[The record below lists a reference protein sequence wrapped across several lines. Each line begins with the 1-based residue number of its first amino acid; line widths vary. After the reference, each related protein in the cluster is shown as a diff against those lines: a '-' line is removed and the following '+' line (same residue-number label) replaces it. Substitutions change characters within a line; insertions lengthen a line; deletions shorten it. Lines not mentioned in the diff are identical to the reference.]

1 MITLQQDLL
10 QSALNAVTRASARN
24 SLQTAFALV
33 QLNVNTDGILH
44 LSCFNGETAAR
55 ATVNVDCN
63 EDLAVCVDAAT
74 LKAVVET
81 LTGSIRLQ
89 VDGTALVI
97 QGDSTR
103 TSLRIVDE
111 ALPMLDENDLHP
123 LATCTGSIFRSL
135 LRVLPFASTD
145 ESRAILQVVHLML
158 DKTHAVALA
167 ADGYTAGQVLE
178 VLEGL
183 RDSIAVSLP
192 ISCVRLLSTLVEEHD
207 TVRMGISGSNRAL
220 FQISNIESSKAL
232 MLATVTVDGNFP
244 AAQIQTLLGDARTN
258 AVATLQ
264 VQQASLLQS
273 IRMVNAMGTQN
284 TFLKISNGAIKIAS
298 AETETG
304 QARNVLEGTANGENA
319 QAWLSAMY
327 LKRAAEAIK
336 GELTLRITSNTKPL
350 MIEAGNFTSVIMP
363 MLSDGFKDPFP
374 EDEAIAISLP
384 EIAMA

>member
-10 QSALNAVTRASARN
+10 QAALNAVTRASAKN
-24 SLQTAFALV
+24 SLQATFALV

-74 LKAVVET
+74 FKAVVET
-81 LTGSIRLQ
+81 LTGSIRLH

-97 QGDSTR
+97 QGASTR

-123 LATCTGSIFRSL
+123 LATCSGGTFRSL

-145 ESRAILQVVHLML
+145 ESRAVLQVVHLML
-158 DKTHAVALA
+158 DATTATTLA
-167 ADGYTAGQVLE
+167 ADGYTAGQVTETIDGPKESVSL
-178 VLEGL
+178 
-183 RDSIAVSLP
+183 SLP
-192 ISCVRLLSTLVEEHD
+192 ISSMRLLSTLIEDHD
-207 TVRMGISGSNRAL
+207 TVRMGTFGANRAL
-220 FQISNIESSKAL
+220 FQISNAESSKNL

-244 AAQIQTLLGDARTN
+244 AAQVRTLIDDAHTN
-258 AVATLQ
+258 AVATMQ

-273 IRMVNAMGTQN
+273 IRMVNAMSTQS
-284 TFLKISNGAIKIAS
+284 TFLKVVSGVMKIAS

-304 QARNVLEGTANGENA
+304 QARNILDAAVSGENT
-319 QAWLSAMY
+319 QAWLSALY
-327 LKRAAEAIK
+327 LKRATEAVK

-384 EIAMA
+384 EMAMA

>member
-10 QSALNAVTRASARN
+10 QVALNAVTRASAKN
-24 SLQTAFALV
+24 SLQVAFALV

-55 ATVNVDCN
+55 ATLNVDCN

-74 LKAVVET
+74 FKAVVET
-81 LTGSIRLQ
+81 LAGSIRLHI
-89 VDGTALVI
+89 DGSALVI
-97 QGDSTR
+97 QGASTR

-111 ALPMLDENDLHP
+111 ALPMLDENDLHL
-123 LATCTGSIFRSL
+123 LATFTGSTFRSL
-135 LRVLPFASTD
+135 LRVLPLASTD

-158 DKTHAVALA
+158 DKTQAVTLA
-167 ADGYTAGQVLE
+167 ADGYTAGQVTE
-178 VLEGL
+178 TIEGPKESV
-183 RDSIAVSLP
+183 SISLP
-192 ISCVRLLSTLVEEHD
+192 LVSTRLLANLIEERD
-207 TVRMGISGSNRAL
+207 TVRMGMIGANRAL
-220 FQISNIESSKAL
+220 FQIKNAESSKNL

-244 AAQIQTLLGDARTN
+244 ATQIKTLIGDARSNT
-258 AVATLQ
+258 VATLQ
-264 VQQASLLQS
+264 IQQQSLLQS
-273 IRMVNAMGTQN
+273 IRMVNAMGTQS
-284 TFLKISNGAIKIAS
+284 TFLKVSNGAIKIAS

-304 QARNVLEGTANGENA
+304 QARNVLEGTADGENA
-319 QAWLSAMY
+319 QAWLSALY

-384 EIAMA
+384 EMAMA

>member
-10 QSALNAVTRASARN
+10 QVALNAVTRASAKN
-24 SLQTAFALV
+24 SLQAAFALV

-55 ATVNVDCN
+55 ASLNVDCN

-74 LKAVVET
+74 FKAVVET
-81 LTGSIRLQ
+81 LAGQIRLHI
-89 VDGTALVI
+89 DGSALVI
-97 QGDSTR
+97 QGASTR
-103 TSLRIVDE
+103 TSLRIVGE

-123 LATCTGSIFRSL
+123 LSTCTGSTFRSL

-158 DKTHAVALA
+158 DKTQAVALA
-167 ADGYTAGQVLE
+167 ADGYTAGCV
-178 VLEGL
+178 VEGIEGPKQE
-183 RDSIAVSLP
+183 DTFSLP
-192 ISCVRLLSTLVEEHD
+192 LTSARLLSMLMEESD
-207 TVRMGISGSNRAL
+207 ILRIGKFSDRYL
-220 FQISNIESSKAL
+220 FQIRNPHSSKDL
-232 MLATVTVDGNFP
+232 LIATITIAGNFP
-244 AAQIQTLLGDARTN
+244 AVQIQSMMGEARAN

-284 TFLKISNGAIKIAS
+284 TFLKVASGVAKIAS

-304 QARNVLEGTANGENA
+304 QARNILEAAASGEDA
-319 QAWLSAMY
+319 QAWLSAAF

-374 EDEAIAISLP
+374 EDEALAISLP
-384 EIAMA
+384 EMAMA

>member
-1 MITLQQDLL
+1 MITLLRDLF
-10 QSALNAVTRASARN
+10 QNALNAVTRISVKN
-24 SLQTAFALV
+24 SPIAAFALV

-74 LKAVVET
+74 LNAVVET
-81 LTGSIRLQ
+81 LTGPIRLH

-97 QGDSTR
+97 QGASTR
-103 TSLRIVDE
+103 TSLRIVE
-111 ALPMLDENDLHP
+111 ETLPMLDGHDLHP
-123 LATCTGSIFRSL
+123 LATCTGGTFRSL

-158 DKTHAVALA
+158 EKTKAIALA
-167 ADGYTAGQVLE
+167 ADGFTAGE
-178 VLEGL
+178 VTEAIECPQEPV
-183 RDSIAVSLP
+183 SISLP
-192 ISCVRLLSTLVEEHD
+192 LSSARLLSSLIEDRD
-207 TVRMGISGSNRAL
+207 TVRMGTTGVNRAL
-220 FQISNIESSKAL
+220 FQIHNAESSKAL

-244 AAQIQTLLGDARTN
+244 ATQIQTLIGDARTN

-273 IRMVNAMGTQN
+273 IRMVNAMGTQS
-284 TFLKISNGAIKIAS
+284 TFLKVSSGAIRIAS

-304 QARNVLEGTANGENA
+304 QARNILEGTADGQDA
-319 QAWLSAMY
+319 QAWLSALY

-336 GELTLRITSNTKPL
+336 GELTLRITSHTKPL
-350 MIEAGNFTSVIMP
+350 MIEAGNFSSVIMP
-363 MLSDGFKDPFP
+363 MISDGFKDPFP
-374 EDEAIAISLP
+374 EEEAIAISLP
-384 EIAMA
+384 DMAMA